1 MNERINAMNWNQFKN
16 IELPKICEK
25 NNIEYADCEDVVI
38 LRVSKDIENESFYNS
53 MEFYE
58 NGDICFQIPFHYDSQ
73 ILIKEGA
80 SFECMLEIIKLLF
93 VKD

>member
-1 MNERINAMNWNQFKN
+1 MNWNQFKN

-25 NNIEYADCEDVVI
+25 NNIEHSDYENVVI
-38 LRVSKDIENESFYNS
+38 LRVSKDKENECFYNN

-58 NGDICFQIPFHYDSQ
+58 NGDIRFQIPFHYDKH